1 MNLDDFFNQPFQHQ
15 QQSLQRSFQQS
26 QQAQQQIF
34 ERIEND
40 KLRASLQSQTEELVR
55 TLHDYNELVEQFYN
69 ETKKQNEEN
78 AKEMKRLER
87 SKKRLT
93 IVSIVIAALG
103 VIASALI
110 GIFF

>member
-1 MNLDDFFNQPFQHQ
+1 MDSNDF
-15 QQSLQRSFQQS
+15 FQQS
-26 QQAQQQIF
+26 FQRNQQIQQQRF
-34 ERIEND
+34 ERFENQR
-40 KLRASLQSQTEELVR
+40 LISALQMENAELVR
-55 TLHDYNELVEQFYN
+55 TLKNYNTLVEQFYN

-93 IVSIVIAALG
+93 IVSIVIATLG
-103 VIASALI
+103 VIASTLI

>member
-1 MNLDDFFNQPFQHQ
+1 MNTDDFFKQTFQ
-15 QQSLQRSFQQS
+15 QQQQLN
-26 QQAQQQIF
+26 QQQF
-34 ERIEND
+34 ERRENQR
-40 KLRASLQSQTEELVR
+40 LIATLQMENAELVR
-55 TLHDYNELVEQFYN
+55 TLKNYNTLVEQFYN

-78 AKEMKRLER
+78 TKEMKRLER

>member
-1 MNLDDFFNQPFQHQ
+1 MNTDDFFKQTFQ
-15 QQSLQRSFQQS
+15 QQQQLN
-26 QQAQQQIF
+26 QQQF
-34 ERIEND
+34 ERRENQR
-40 KLRASLQSQTEELVR
+40 LIATLQMENAELVR
-55 TLHDYNELVEQFYN
+55 TLKNYNTLVEQFYN

-103 VIASALI
+103 VIASTLI

>member
-1 MNLDDFFNQPFQHQ
+1 MNTDDFFKQTFQ
-15 QQSLQRSFQQS
+15 QQQQLN
-26 QQAQQQIF
+26 QQQF
-34 ERIEND
+34 ERRENQR
-40 KLRASLQSQTEELVR
+40 LVATLQMENAELVR
-55 TLHDYNELVEQFYN
+55 TLKNYNTLVEQFYN

-93 IVSIVIAALG
+93 IISIVIAALG
-103 VIASALI
+103 VIASTLI